1 MGNRMQE
8 SGFPSEA
15 AQPASAPKESENM
28 IEVTRLNKKEFVLN
42 CDWIETVEA
51 TPDTVITLTN
61 GKKYVV
67 AEKVEDVIEKI
78 IEYKRKI
85 FCANYGNYITG

>member
-1 MGNRMQE
+1 MKLVCERGE
-8 SGFPSEA
+8 G
-15 AQPASAPKESENM
+15 M
-28 IEVTRLNKKEFVLN
+28 IEVSRLNKKTFILN

-67 AEKVEDVIEKI
+67 VEKVEEIIDKV
-78 IEYKRKI
+78 IEYKQKVFNRLI
-85 FCANYGNYITG
+85 V

>member
-1 MGNRMQE
+1 
-8 SGFPSEA
+8 
-15 AQPASAPKESENM
+15 M

-42 CDWIETVEA
+42 CDWIETVES

-67 AEKVEDVIEKI
+67 AENVDDIVKKVV
-78 IEYKRKI
+78 EYKRKI
-85 FCANYGNYITG
+85 FCTNNGNYITG